1 MKMKLSLITL
11 ALFELLFYLDYIYN
25 IQFCLG
31 LFVFPFYYHSTSAIE
46 VIISISVFNNFY
58 TT

>member
-11 ALFELLFYLDYIYN
+11 ALFELFYLYYTYN

-31 LFVFPFYYHSTSAIE
+31 LFVFPFYYHPTSAIE
-46 VIISISVFNNFY
+46 VIISINIFNNFY